1 MFLNGHYRDK
11 AYFGIEGKI
20 FATVRIQQTG
30 PSLAG
35 QHHAQ
40 YGDFEEDSHGIVFI
54 CNKEEGISLLT
65 HPCHSFKNGEGQI
78 HVLLLLLQS
87 IYTGDQLKQRVNYR
101 NFNKKLRK

>member
-1 MFLNGHYRDK
+1 
-11 AYFGIEGKI
+11 
-20 FATVRIQQTG
+20 VRIQQTG

-54 CNKEEGISLLT
+54 CNNEESISLLT
-65 HPCHSFKNGEGQI
+65 HPRNFFKKGKGEI

-87 IYTGDQLKQRVNYR
+87 ICTGDQLKQRVNYR